1 MRDIQPRIAFFADS
15 FLEVNG
21 AAMTCR
27 QLVDYARERNLPMLC
42 IFAGKETQ
50 TWDDGS
56 VRMMS
61 LKRSGVA
68 ISLDEGLAFD
78 PLFNRHINRVVDA
91 LDLFDPSVIHITGL
105 NDVSIIG
112 AYLAWK
118 KSLPMIA
125 SWHTNLHEFAS
136 RRIRT
141 FLRWAPDAISR
152 KISGLIESL
161 IFEGSMLY
169 YRMPKIV
176 LSPNTELVAEI
187 GRKTGRD
194 SRLMGRGVDC
204 EVFDPRKRDLHD
216 SKIRIGFVGRLR
228 PEKNPRVLVDVEK
241 QLVAAGIENYEFLI
255 VGEGSDRVWLEENL
269 KKAHFTGFLKGE
281 ELSTAYANMDIFVF
295 PSETDAFGNVA
306 QEAIASG
313 APAIVSAFGGPKAI
327 IEHGKSGFVAY
338 SVRDYGERVIEL
350 INDPKR
356 LSIMRNAARERALSR
371 SWSAVFDG
379 VYDAYNDALDKKKMS
394 GDRIHTD

>member
-1 MRDIQPRIAFFADS
+1 MKYTQPRIAFFADS

-27 QLVDYARERNLPMLC
+27 RLVDYARERNLPMLC
-42 IFAGKETQ
+42 IFGGNKTR

-61 LKRSGVA
+61 LKRSTFS

-78 PLFNRHINRVVDA
+78 PLFNRHMNRVIDA
-91 LDLFDPSVIHITGL
+91 FDFFDPNVIHITGL

-118 KSLPMIA
+118 KSIPMVA

-136 RRIRT
+136 RRVRT
-141 FLRWAPDAISR
+141 SLRWAPDAIAM
-152 KISGLIESL
+152 KISNLIEKMIL
-161 IFEGSMLY
+161 EGSMLY

-176 LSPNTELVAEI
+176 LSPNTELVAQI
-187 GRKTGRD
+187 GKKTRRD

-204 EVFDPRKRDLHD
+204 ELFDPLKRNLHD

-228 PEKNPRVLVDVEK
+228 PEKNPRVLVEVEK
-241 QLVAAGIENYEFLI
+241 KLVAAGIENYEFLI
-255 VGEGSDRVWLEENL
+255 VGEGSDRAWLEENL
-269 KKAHFTGFLKGE
+269 KRARFTGFLKGE

-313 APAIVSAFGGPKAI
+313 APAIVSRFGGPKAI
-327 IEHGKSGFVAY
+327 IEDGKSGFVAN
-338 SVRDYGERVIEL
+338 SVEDYGELVLEL
-350 INDPKR
+350 IRDSEK
-356 LSIMRNAARERALSR
+356 LSRMKIAARQRALSR

-379 VYDAYNDALDKKKMS
+379 VHDAYKDALEKKRA
-394 GDRIHTD
+394 GND